1 MQQKIDVMIKEVTSD
16 RLFFIFYNTLTD
28 LQATWF
34 FSVLATIYYH
44 IPMKNE

>member
-28 LQATWF
+28 LQAISF
-34 FSVLATIYYH
+34 FFCACYH
-44 IPMKNE
+44 ILSHSHEE